1 MRSEYQTSTVIRVGD
16 TVAILSGKDAGK
28 RGTVERLVN
37 PGRVVVTGVNI
48 SKKHQKPRQTM
59 SSGSQTPT
67 VDKGGILEIAS
78 PLDLAKVAL
87 VCTKCDRPVRIKMA
101 VAADGK
107 KSRQC
112 SRCATTIAHKE
123 VSK

>member
-48 SKKHQKPRQTM
+48 AKKHQKPRQKM

-87 VCTKCDRPVRIKMA
+87 VCTKCDRPVRVKMA
-101 VAADGK
+101 TASDGK
-107 KSRQC
+107 KTRTC
-112 SRCATTIAHKE
+112 SRCATAILHKE
-123 VSK
+123 VAK

>member
-48 SKKHQKPRQTM
+48 SKKHQKPRQKM

-67 VDKGGILEIAS
+67 VDKGGILE
-78 PLDLAKVAL
+78 KVAL

>member
-1 MRSEYQTSTVIRVGD
+1 MRSDYQTSTVIRVGD

-48 SKKHQKPRQTM
+48 AKKHQKPRQKM

-78 PLDLAKVAL
+78 PLDLARVAL
-87 VCTKCDRPVRIKMA
+87 VCTRCDRPVRVKMGTA
-101 VAADGK
+101 SDGK
-107 KSRQC
+107 KTRTC
-112 SRCATTIAHKE
+112 SRCATAIVNKE
-123 VSK
+123 AAK

>member
-1 MRSEYQTSTVIRVGD
+1 MRSAYLTSTAIRVGD

-37 PGRVVVTGVNI
+37 PGRVVVTGINI
-48 SKKHQKPRQTM
+48 SKKHQKPRQKM
-59 SSGSQTPT
+59 NAGSQTPT

-87 VCTKCDRPVRIKMA
+87 VCAKCDRPVRIKMA
-101 VAADGK
+101 VAADRK
-107 KSRQC
+107 KTRQC
-112 SRCATTIAHKE
+112 SRCAATIAHKE
-123 VSK
+123 VTK

>member
-1 MRSEYQTSTVIRVGD
+1 MRSAYLTSTVIRVGD

-48 SKKHQKPRQTM
+48 SQKPRQKM

>member
-48 SKKHQKPRQTM
+48 SKKHQKPRQKM

-67 VDKGGILEIAS
+67 VDKGGILEIAAHLIWRRLPS
-78 PLDLAKVAL
+78 SAQSATD
-87 VCTKCDRPVRIKMA
+87 
-101 VAADGK
+101 
-107 KSRQC
+107 
-112 SRCATTIAHKE
+112 RCA
-123 VSK
+123 SRWR

>member
-1 MRSEYQTSTVIRVGD
+1 MRSDYRTTTSIRVGD

-48 SKKHQKPRQTM
+48 SKKHQKPRQKM
-59 SSGSQTPT
+59 NAGSQTPT

-87 VCTKCDRPVRIKMA
+87 VCAKCDRPVRIKMK
-101 VAADGK
+101 VAADGQ

-112 SRCATTIAHKE
+112 SRCAAAIAHKE
-123 VSK
+123 VTK

>member
-48 SKKHQKPRQTM
+48 SKKHQKPRQKM

-67 VDKGGILEIAS
+67 VDKGGILEIAT

-87 VCTKCDRPVRIKMA
+87 VCTKCDRPVRIKMG

>member
-1 MRSEYQTSTVIRVGD
+1 MRSDYRTTTSIRVGD

-37 PGRVVVTGVNI
+37 PGRVVVAGVNI
-48 SKKHQKPRQTM
+48 SKKHQKPRQKM
-59 SSGSQTPT
+59 NAGSQTPT

-87 VCTKCDRPVRIKMA
+87 VCAKCDRPVRIKTK
-101 VAADGK
+101 VAADGT

-112 SRCATTIAHKE
+112 SRCATSIAHKE
-123 VSK
+123 VTK